1 MSIKFLEGIRKDCIR
16 IEGSMTS
23 QHSREI
29 EDFIINLMRRYSRV
43 KVDVSAVNEID
54 RCGLHLLTL
63 LKNFG
68 GDRVDIFSTSPV
80 VDVALAQ
87 MRSARRHLHSTH
99 LPLRDIQHSI
109 TN

>member
-1 MSIKFLEGIRKDCIR
+1 MSIKFIEGNQKDCIH

-29 EDFIINLMRRYSRV
+29 EDFIINMMRLYSCL
-43 KVDVSAVNEID
+43 KVDISAVNEID
-54 RCGLHLLTL
+54 RCGLHLLSM

-80 VDVALAQ
+80 VNVTLAQ
-87 MRSARRHLHSTH
+87 MRSATPHPNSTH
-99 LPLRDIQHSI
+99 I
-109 TN
+109 